1 MMDTDI
7 LLWDWWGELWLVR
20 EWESYG
26 GGTQQHS
33 DVNAAASIKLTGTEL
48 YGALA
53 RLLEI
58 TIRAKTGPGTGQS
71 ILSFTTLV
79 SRQSLS
85 SELLWNNLGIIW
97 SEKGGGRPNFV
108 VYYDWR
114 QLGVAGQQ
122 IGQLSRR
129 AWGLKQSCPGSPLL
143 LELSLSN

>member
-58 TIRAKTGPGTGQS
+58 TIRAKTGPGTGQEYFE
-71 ILSFTTLV
+71 LYDT
-79 SRQSLS
+79 RQSPVIK
-85 SELLWNNLGIIW
+85 LGA
-97 SEKGGGRPNFV
+97 V
-108 VYYDWR
+108 V
-114 QLGVAGQQ
+114 
-122 IGQLSRR
+122 
-129 AWGLKQSCPGSPLL
+129 K
-143 LELSLSN
+143 